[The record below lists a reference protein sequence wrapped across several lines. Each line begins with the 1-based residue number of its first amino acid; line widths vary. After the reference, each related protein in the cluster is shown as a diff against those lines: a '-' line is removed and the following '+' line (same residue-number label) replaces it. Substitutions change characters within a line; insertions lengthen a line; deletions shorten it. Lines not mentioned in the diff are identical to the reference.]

1 MVYFVATPIGN
12 LSELSPRAQQVL
24 GSVTAILCEDTRHS
38 KGMLERF
45 GISNKLYSYHKFNE
59 RSMVAKAIELAQSGD
74 IAVISDAGMPG
85 INDPGTILVNALI
98 EHDIE
103 YTVVS
108 GPSALINAFVISGYS
123 APFAYMGFLPEKNK
137 DRQELLASVANSNC
151 VLIVYVSVHDLERD
165 RVTLYDALGAR
176 AYTLVRELTKL
187 HEQVVRGTLD
197 QPFPVGRGE
206 YVLVIDRGQIA
217 NSLLELTPLEH
228 LQHYIDSGMDK
239 ATAIKTT
246 AKDRAVPKN
255 DIYKLTVDK

>member
-12 LSELSPRAQQVL
+12 LAELSPRAQQVL
-24 GSVTAILCEDTRHS
+24 TEVSCILCEDTRHS
-38 KGMLERF
+38 KNMLDRF

-59 RSMVAKAIELAQSGD
+59 RSMVNKAIDLARNGD

-85 INDPGTILVNALI
+85 INDPGAILVNALI
-98 EHDIE
+98 EADVE

-108 GPSALINAFVISGYS
+108 GPSALINAFVLSGYS

-137 DRQELLASVANSNC
+137 DRTALIAPVVDSNC

-165 RVTLYDALGAR
+165 RVTLYEMLGAR
-176 AYTLVRELTKL
+176 SYTLVRELTKL

-197 QPFPVGRGE
+197 EPFPVGRGE
-206 YVLVIDRGQIA
+206 YVLVIDRGQTS
-217 NSLLELTPLEH
+217 NSLLELTPLQH

-246 AKDRAVPKN
+246 AKDRGVPKN
-255 DIYKLTVDK
+255 DIYKLTVE